1 MFITKKKTSLKKD
14 AFFFSSK
21 TKRLSELR
29 LGLLETEA
37 TVAFLPLSALQEK
50 VDALEALQDVAPGG
64 DFTGP
69 FKRCV
74 LAHFSKFLS
83 TKK

>member
-1 MFITKKKTSLKKD
+1 MLLKKKESVLKKGR
-14 AFFFSSK
+14 FLFSSK

-37 TVAFLPLSALQEK
+37 AVAFLPLSALQEK
-50 VDALEALQDVAPGG
+50 VDALEALQDVAPRG

>member
-1 MFITKKKTSLKKD
+1 MFIKIKESALKKGC
-14 AFFFSSK
+14 FLFSSI
-21 TKRLSELR
+21 TQQLSELR
-29 LGLLETEA
+29 LGLLETKA

-50 VDALEALQDVAPGG
+50 IDALEALQDVAPGG

-83 TKK
+83 TEK